1 MGAKTGGTR
10 KKNWKTSTIITKGFR
25 WGVIGLLLVMIP
37 GLILLIVALVNQWD
51 RSQMTASAVT
61 TAASSAVFKK
71 PVPTATPTPT
81 PLSFPWSTPAPMPT
95 TVLCWKVGNNY
106 AGPLEVC
113 VVNVPNQPL
122 TVRPLSEERAREVL
136 DLAGFHCLDDPG
148 PSWLCEQ
155 ALTVARCESQ
165 LYITASGSRRQ
176 AFGLFQLRRK
186 DLEWANQT
194 FGMQFT
200 NLFDPVQNAQ
210 IAYLLWS
217 VEGWEP
223 WPSCQP

>member
-1 MGAKTGGTR
+1 MGKKTEGMS
-10 KKNWKTSTIITKGFR
+10 KKSWKASIIVAKGFKVL
-25 WGVIGLLLVMIP
+25 VIGLLLIMIP
-37 GLILLIVALVNQWD
+37 GLLLLIIALVDKWD
-51 RSQMTASAVT
+51 RLPAAASSST
-61 TAASSAVFKK
+61 TVASSAVLGR
-71 PVPTATPTPT
+71 PTPTVTPT
-81 PLSFPWSTPAPMPT
+81 PLAFPWSTPAPMPT

-113 VVNVPNQPL
+113 VINTPNQPL
-122 TVRPLSEERAREVL
+122 TVHPLSEERAKEVL
-136 DLAGFHCLDDPG
+136 DLAGFHCLDEPG
-148 PSWLCEQ
+148 PSWLCQQ

-165 LYITASGSRRQ
+165 LYITASGNRRQ
-176 AFGLFQLRRK
+176 TFGLFQLRRE

-217 VEGWEP
+217 VEGWAP